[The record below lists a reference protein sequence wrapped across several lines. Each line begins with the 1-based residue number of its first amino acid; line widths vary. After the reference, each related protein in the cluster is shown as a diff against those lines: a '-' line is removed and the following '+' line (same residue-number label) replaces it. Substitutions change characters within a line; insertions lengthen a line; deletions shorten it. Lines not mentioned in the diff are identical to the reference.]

1 MVKRDPQDPDELEK
15 ELRFRS
21 PPRVSPRQG
30 GGISP
35 LDLLEL
41 PPDLRQVMNLL
52 VREGTCTVVQV
63 AAHLE
68 MGAGE
73 AFYLLDT
80 LVARGHVRRRGQG
93 DQALFEPILGHSGRP
108 GLSSRL
114 WDKLRE
120 D

>member
-1 MVKRDPQDPDELEK
+1 MVKWDPQDPDELEK
-15 ELRFRS
+15 QLRFRS

-41 PPDLRQVMNLL
+41 PPDLRQVMSLL
-52 VREGTCTVVQV
+52 VREGACTVAQV
-63 AAHLE
+63 AAHLDVD
-68 MGAGE
+68 GGE

-80 LVARGHVRRRGQG
+80 LVARGHVRRRGQE
-93 DQALFEPILGHSGRP
+93 DQTLFEPILGRSGRP
-108 GLSSRL
+108 GLSSTL
-114 WDKLRE
+114 WGKLKE